1 MQRYK
6 IYIEYDGTG
15 YVGWQRQKGKLA
27 ICTEIEAAIYAFS
40 GEKVEIYGSGRTDA
54 GVHAISQVAHFDLHK
69 TIICEKKIVFA
80 INFYLK
86 HTKISIL
93 KSEMVSNDF
102 HARFSAI
109 ERSYVYKIL
118 NRVAPP
124 KLQVNRVW
132 HLRDKLNLIKMQD
145 AANYLVGTHDFS
157 SLRARECQANS
168 PVKTINEIKIFKQQN
183 NEILIYVAAP
193 SFLHHMV
200 RNIVGTLR
208 LIGNDKISY
217 DEFTEKFKQKKR
229 SLMGETAP
237 ACGLYLLD
245 IKY

>member
-15 YVGWQRQKGKLA
+15 YVGWQRQHGKIA
-27 ICTEIEAAIYAFS
+27 VCTEIEEAIYKFS
-40 GEKVEIYGSGRTDA
+40 GERVELYGSGRTDA
-54 GVHAISQVAHFDLHK
+54 GVHAIKQVAHFDFEN
-69 TIICEKKIVFA
+69 TEIAAEKVIFA

-86 HTKISIL
+86 YSNICIL
-93 KSEMVSNDF
+93 GASKVDQHF

-124 KLQVNRVW
+124 KIAFNRAW
-132 HLRDKLNLIKMQD
+132 HLRDKLDLIKMQE
-145 AANYLVGTHDFS
+145 AANYLVGTHDFTG
-157 SLRARECQANS
+157 LRAKECQASS
-168 PVKTINEIKIFKQQN
+168 PVRAIKEIRILKQSDEEIHIF
-183 NEILIYVAAP
+183 VTAP

-208 LIGNDKISY
+208 LIGNGRMTY
-217 DEFTEKFKQKKR
+217 DEFIFNFKQRKR
-229 SLMGETAP
+229 ALMGETAP
-237 ACGLYLLD
+237 AYGLYLLD
-245 IKY
+245 VKY